1 MNSNTLC
8 AELGLQKVCSS
19 FSFCFVGCLDVL
31 TMAQQANLTVV
42 EETKEKQTT
51 CKVYTKDDFTVVN
64 RFESMS
70 RCSLH
75 QCITVTN

>member
-8 AELGLQKVCSS
+8 AELGLQKVRL
-19 FSFCFVGCLDVL
+19 SFCFVGCLDVL

-51 CKVYTKDDFTVVN
+51 SKVYTKDDFTVVN

-75 QCITVTN
+75 QCFEII